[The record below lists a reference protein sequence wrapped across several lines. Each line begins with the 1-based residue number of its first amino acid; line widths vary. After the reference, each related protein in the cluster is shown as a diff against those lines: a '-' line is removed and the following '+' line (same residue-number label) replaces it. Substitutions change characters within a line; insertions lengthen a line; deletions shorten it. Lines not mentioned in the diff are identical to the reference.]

1 MASKGLEMA
10 PDTNTTE
17 DRFQQFEEKFARAIE
32 VFRQL
37 QREKS
42 ELQRDVDRL
51 LATGRE
57 ESKRR
62 QVLEAE
68 VQSLERER
76 EQVRS
81 RIERLIEQ
89 IDLLTKSESAG

>member
-10 PDTNTTE
+10 TNTNTTQ

-57 ESKRR
+57 EAKRR
-62 QVLEAE
+62 QALEAE